1 MATQTVL
8 FTGTTGMTPVTVDV
22 LDADAG
28 TSFATAVVA
37 TETTGQYS
45 FSLTD
50 SAGTY
55 RVNIKLSG
63 SQIGV
68 LFVKT
73 LNTASTFYCMA
84 ERWMTTSPTAVDV
97 RQEVDSNSTQLAAIV
112 ADTNELQTNQGNW
125 LTADV
130 SDLPTN
136 AEFAART
143 LVAAD
148 YFNAST
154 DVVTLHSDYDAAK
167 TAASQ
172 ASVTAIDDFV
182 DTEVTA
188 IKAVTDKLDTA
199 MEFDVSVYRF
209 TTNALEQAPAGGSGL
224 DAAGVRSAIGM
235 ATANLDTQLSLLPS
249 STTDAVWDSDRSN
262 WIVVNSMGLHLA
274 NIEPVTPTEVD
285 TKIAAL
291 KTDLNTDHGGGSW
304 ATADVSA
311 LASQASVND
320 IPTNAELATALAAAD
335 DAVLAAMGTPMQA
348 GSTVVLTDA
357 SLTTAKLG
365 AFALAK
371 GTNITGFND
380 LSSAQVNTEADAAL
394 ADVGLTSTIT
404 GRIDAAVST
413 RASQTSLDTLDDFVD
428 TEVAAIKAVTDK
440 VDTMVVLDGAVY
452 QYTVNAVELA
462 PGGGTTNVSVYPLNA
477 SMPLKTKGS
486 VLTFYK
492 NEAGEVIGPIT
503 VTTRDGSVIT
513 PVDLS
518 GMTLEVRFVD
528 YEGTEILTVL
538 NADITVSGADSNQ
551 FDFVVT
557 TALTGTVTE
566 EHEDQ
571 WHYWSLRD
579 VTGGDDNVLVAGRA
593 RVLLA

>member
-8 FTGTTGMTPVTVDV
+8 FTGTAGMTPVTVDV

-28 TSFATAVVA
+28 TSFATAVAA

-130 SDLPTN
+130 SDIPTN

-148 YFNAST
+148 YFDAST

-182 DTEVTA
+182 DTEVT
-188 IKAVTDKLDTA
+188 
-199 MEFDVSVYRF
+199 
-209 TTNALEQAPAGGSGL
+209 
-224 DAAGVRSAIGM
+224 
-235 ATANLDTQLSLLPS
+235 
-249 STTDAVWDSDRSN
+249 
-262 WIVVNSMGLHLA
+262 
-274 NIEPVTPTEVD
+274 
-285 TKIAAL
+285 
-291 KTDLNTDHGGGSW
+291 
-304 ATADVSA
+304 
-311 LASQASVND
+311 
-320 IPTNAELATALAAAD
+320 
-335 DAVLAAMGTPMQA
+335 
-348 GSTVVLTDA
+348 
-357 SLTTAKLG
+357 
-365 AFALAK
+365 
-371 GTNITGFND
+371 
-380 LSSAQVNTEADAAL
+380 
-394 ADVGLTSTIT
+394 
-404 GRIDAAVST
+404 
-413 RASQTSLDTLDDFVD
+413 
-428 TEVAAIKAVTDK
+428 AIKAVTDK

-528 YEGTEILTVL
+528 YEGTEVLTVL

-593 RVLLA
+593 RVLIA